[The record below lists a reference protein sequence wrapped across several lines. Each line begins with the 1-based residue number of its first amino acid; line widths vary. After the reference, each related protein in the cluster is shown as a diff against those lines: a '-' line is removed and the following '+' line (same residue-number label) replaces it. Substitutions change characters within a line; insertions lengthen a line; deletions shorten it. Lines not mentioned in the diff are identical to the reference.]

1 MYLFPPLEPC
11 FFFSFFMTAT
21 PPIVAFLVRSSFMS
35 DHRAPSDRFFHGS
48 PFLSYAWPWL
58 ATDVPTFTNAQKQ
71 ILNYNTIDLATRCSP
86 PTATFQT
93 PFHSQRNVERRERLV
108 QSRQTVVQETPEKS
122 FGDIISRELRPGA
135 RE

>member
-48 PFLSYAWPWL
+48 PFLSYACPWL

-71 ILNYNTIDLATRCSP
+71 ILNYNTIDLATRAIELASNRHLP
-86 PTATFQT
+86 NAFPQPTK
-93 PFHSQRNVERRERLV
+93 RREARAPC
-108 QSRQTVVQETPEKS
+108 TVETNGSP
-122 FGDIISRELRPGA
+122 GNPREIVRGYN
-135 RE
+135 

>member
-71 ILNYNTIDLATRCSP
+71 ILNYNTIDLATRAIELASNRHLPNAFPQPTKRQEARATCTVETNGSP
-86 PTATFQT
+86 G
-93 PFHSQRNVERRERLV
+93 N
-108 QSRQTVVQETPEKS
+108 
-122 FGDIISRELRPGA
+122 SREIVRGYN
-135 RE
+135 